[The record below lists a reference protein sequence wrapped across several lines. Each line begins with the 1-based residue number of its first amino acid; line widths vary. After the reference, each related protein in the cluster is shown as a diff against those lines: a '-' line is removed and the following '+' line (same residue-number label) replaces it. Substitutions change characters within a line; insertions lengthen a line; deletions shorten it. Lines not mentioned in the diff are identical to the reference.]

1 MAREKLMVT
10 GKRVGHGFVVGRQS
24 LLEALGM
31 TSALAVRIG
40 EHYVGRA
47 GLMQYLKYVRGAGST
62 VRIIPSRRGM
72 CFDSGTVGGVDLAPW
87 QWIPM
92 GKRELAES
100 DAVYLEVGQNGEYA
114 PNVGPQELA
123 KALTRVLTVMDRD
136 PYYPAKNEMVITAD
150 GLRLTISG
158 TDLQRAAEARVPCI
172 TDGPAKVKLSYDEAK
187 AAIRVLQ
194 KAPRARVE
202 FRPVYHD
209 VRTGGT
215 TSKVKLTQMVVYGG
229 PVKLECTPVGD
240 FVHPLSQ
247 GVAEARGFHGD
258 YRAFAFV
265 GAREF
270 ADLVRAAE
278 IVSMD
283 PNYKKGPRLMYLAIR
298 DGQVEVSVTQGN
310 DLVLAT
316 SLEAETSGE
325 GDALLD
331 ARLLLPI
338 LRVLDRGTIDLGI
351 PRINQAV
358 MFSTEEVRFWV
369 FPIKREVQAAPTPTR
384 PVPTGPETGPEPEEE
399 PEESWDEEI
408 AEAESAEEKIAE
420 VA

>member
-1 MAREKLMVT
+1 MVA

-31 TSALAVRIG
+31 TNALAVRIG

-47 GLMQYLKYVRGAGST
+47 GLVQYLKYVKGAGST
-62 VRIIPSRRGM
+62 VRIVPSRRGI
-72 CFDSGTVGGVDLAPW
+72 CFDSGSVGGVDLAPW
-87 QWIPM
+87 QWIP
-92 GKRELAES
+92 GSKRELAES

-114 PNVGPQELA
+114 PNIGPAEFA

-136 PYYPAKNEMVITAD
+136 PYYPAKNEMVIAAD

-158 TDLQRAAEARVPCI
+158 TDLERAAEARVPCI
-172 TDGPAKVKLSYDEAK
+172 TEPARVKLTYDEAK
-187 AAIRVLQ
+187 AAIRILQ
-194 KAPRARVE
+194 KATRARVE
-202 FRPVYHD
+202 FRPVWHE
-209 VRTGGT
+209 VRSNGAT
-215 TSKVKLTQMVVYGG
+215 TKVQLTQMVVYGG

-247 GVAEARGFHGD
+247 GVAGARGFHGS

-265 GAREF
+265 GAREL

-278 IVSMD
+278 VVAMD
-283 PNYKKGPRLMYLAIR
+283 PDYKKGNRLMYLAVR
-298 DGQVEVSVTQGN
+298 SGQVEVTVVQGN

-316 SLEAETSGE
+316 SLEAETTGE

-331 ARLLLPI
+331 ARLVLPV

-351 PRINQAV
+351 PKVNQAV

-369 FPIKREVQAAPTPTR
+369 FPIKREVQAAPAPTR

-408 AEAESAEEKIAE
+408 AEAEIAEEEIAE